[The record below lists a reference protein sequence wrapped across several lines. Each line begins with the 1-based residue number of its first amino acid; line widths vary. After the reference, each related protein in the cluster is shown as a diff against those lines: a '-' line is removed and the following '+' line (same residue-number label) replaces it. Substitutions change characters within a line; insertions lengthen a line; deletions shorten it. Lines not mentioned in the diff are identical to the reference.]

1 MKSTNAVNGKHR
13 RAYQI
18 FLWMILFFS
27 VGTICAIMI
36 VDIYQTVPDTIYL
49 KAGEESELSFHVPL
63 SGEII
68 MTAGTS
74 RRTRAVINEFDGQQD
89 ISGTARSADGAAEKG
104 WESGSGQKSG
114 SGQESGSGQGS
125 RSENGNREAGSK
137 GTDEDAAENGD
148 GKEIDDA
155 SEISEADA
163 ESIIGR
169 IPVNLSANVTFV
181 ANAENSYRA
190 ELRLFGLIP
199 FKTVQIEV
207 IDESMVY
214 PAGLPIGIYVKTPGV
229 LVIGTSDFVDEYG
242 NIVMPAEHVLRVGD
256 YILTVNGTQ
265 VKGKSDFVSRVAQ
278 SGGEVMVMTVERSGE
293 QFDVAVRPVRDQD
306 REYKIGIWIKD
317 SAQGIGTLTYVDA
330 DGEFGALGH
339 GVSDSDIGVM
349 LELYDGALYRTDIIG
364 ITKGK
369 KGIPGELTGI
379 IRYTDSNRL
388 GSVTENTAAG
398 IHGEVN
404 ARLMEQIDSSPVEIG
419 LKQDVSAGPAQIY
432 CNVDGE
438 AKYYD
443 IEIIALDYDS
453 QNVNKGITL
462 QVTDRRLIALTG
474 GIVQGMSGS
483 PIIQNGRLVGAVTHV
498 LVNDPTRGYGIF
510 VEEMLR

>member
-1 MKSTNAVNGKHR
+1 MEMTSTVNEKHR
-13 RAYQI
+13 RSYRI

-36 VDIYQTVPDTIYL
+36 VDIYQAVPDTIYL

-68 MTAGTS
+68 MTTGGS
-74 RRTRAVINEFDGQQD
+74 RRTREVINELDGQQD
-89 ISGTARSADGAAEKG
+89 ASDEARISDGLTGEADSGQTF
-104 WESGSGQKSG
+104 SSVTGSGETDNELTAG
-114 SGQESGSGQGS
+114 GGEESAYGADDP
-125 RSENGNREAGSK
+125 AGS
-137 GTDEDAAENGD
+137 
-148 GKEIDDA
+148 
-155 SEISEADA
+155 SEADT

-229 LVIGTSDFVDEYG
+229 LVIGTSDFIDEQG

-256 YILTVNGTQ
+256 YILTVNGTE
-265 VKGKSDFVSRVAQ
+265 VTGKSDFVSRVAQ
-278 SGGEVMVMTVERSGE
+278 SNGEVMVMTIERGGE
-293 QFDVAVRPVRDQD
+293 QFDVAVRPVRNQD

-349 LELYDGALYRTDIIG
+349 LELADGALYRTDIIG

-369 KGIPGELTGI
+369 KGVPGELTGI

-388 GSVTENTAAG
+388 GSVTENTSAG
-398 IHGEVN
+398 IHGQVN
-404 ARLMEQIDSSPVEIG
+404 AKLMEQIDSSPVEIG
-419 LKQDVSAGPAQIY
+419 LKQDVSIGPAQIY
-432 CNVDGE
+432 CNIDGE
-438 AKYYD
+438 ATYYD
-443 IEIIALDYDS
+443 MEIIALDYDS
-453 QNVNKGITL
+453 QNVNKGITI
-462 QVTDRRLIALTG
+462 QVTDKRLIALTG

-498 LVNDPTRGYGIF
+498 LVNDSTRGYGIF
-510 VEEMLR
+510 IEEMLR

>member
-1 MKSTNAVNGKHR
+1 MEMTNTVNEKHW
-13 RAYQI
+13 RAYRI

-36 VDIYQTVPDTIYL
+36 VDIYQAVPDTIYL
-49 KAGEESELSFHVPL
+49 KAGEESEISFHVPL

-68 MTAGTS
+68 MTTGG
-74 RRTRAVINEFDGQQD
+74 RRTREVINEFDGQGRASNTSAAANED
-89 ISGTARSADGAAEKG
+89 ETA
-104 WESGSGQKSG
+104 ES
-114 SGQESGSGQGS
+114 
-125 RSENGNREAGSK
+125 
-137 GTDEDAAENGD
+137 
-148 GKEIDDA
+148 
-155 SEISEADA
+155 SEADTG
-163 ESIIGR
+163 SIIGR
-169 IPVNLSANVTFV
+169 LPVNLAANVTFV

-229 LVIGTSDFVDEYG
+229 LVIGTSDFIDEQG

-256 YILTVNGTQ
+256 YILTVNGTP
-265 VKGKSDFVSRVAQ
+265 VTGKSDFVSRVAQ
-278 SGGEVMVMTVERSGE
+278 SNGEVMVMTIERGGE
-293 QFDVAVRPVRDQD
+293 QFDVAVRPVRNQD

-349 LELYDGALYRTDIIG
+349 LKLGEGALYRTDIIG

-369 KGIPGELTGI
+369 RGIPGELTGI
-379 IRYTDSNRL
+379 IRYTDSNCY
-388 GSVTENTAAG
+388 GNVTENTSAG

-404 ARLMEQIDSSPVEIG
+404 AKLMEQIDSSPVEIG
-419 LKQDVSAGPAQIY
+419 LKQEVSIGPAQIY
-432 CNVDGE
+432 CNIDGE
-438 AKYYD
+438 AKSYD
-443 IEIIALDYDS
+443 IEIIDLDYDS
-453 QNVNKGITL
+453 QNVNKGITI

-498 LVNDPTRGYGIF
+498 LVNDATRGYGIF
-510 VEEMLR
+510 IEEMLRR

>member
-1 MKSTNAVNGKHR
+1 MGSNMEMTNAVNERHR
-13 RAYQI
+13 RSYRI

-27 VGTICAIMI
+27 VGTICAILL

-49 KAGEESELSFHVPL
+49 KAGEESEISFNVPL

-68 MTAGTS
+68 MISGGN
-74 RRTRAVINEFDGQQD
+74 RRAREVLQELDGQE
-89 ISGTARSADGAAEKG
+89 SAVGTARSGGVNEELISDTAGSGVADLGGLA
-104 WESGSGQKSG
+104 ESGWDAGGQLPDDSA
-114 SGQESGSGQGS
+114 ES
-125 RSENGNREAGSK
+125 
-137 GTDEDAAENGD
+137 
-148 GKEIDDA
+148 
-155 SEISEADA
+155 SEADA

-169 IPVNLSANVTFV
+169 VPINLSANVTFV

-190 ELRLFGLIP
+190 ELKLFGIIP

-214 PAGLPIGIYVKTPGV
+214 PAGLPIGIYVKIPGV
-229 LVIGTSDFVDEYG
+229 LVIGTSNFIDELG
-242 NIVMPAEHVLRVGD
+242 NVVMPAEHVLRVGD
-256 YILTVNGTQ
+256 YILTVNGTP
-265 VKGKSDFVSRVAQ
+265 VTGKSDFVSRVAQ
-278 SGGEVMVMTVERSGE
+278 SNGEVMVMTIERGGE
-293 QFDVAVRPVRDQD
+293 QFDVAVRPVRNQD

-349 LELYDGALYRTDIIG
+349 LELGEGALYRTDIIG

-369 KGIPGELTGI
+369 RGVPGELTGI

-388 GSVTENTAAG
+388 GIVTENTSAG

-404 ARLMEQIDSSPVEIG
+404 AKLMEQIDSAPVEIG
-419 LKQDVSAGPAQIY
+419 LKQDVSVGPAQIY
-432 CNVDGE
+432 CNIDGT

-443 IEIIALDYDS
+443 IEIIGLDYDS
-453 QNVNKGITL
+453 QNVNKGITI

-498 LVNDPTRGYGIF
+498 LVNDSTRGYGIF
-510 VEEMLR
+510 IEEMLK

>member
-1 MKSTNAVNGKHR
+1 MSTTNTVNGKHR
-13 RAYQI
+13 RIYRI
-18 FLWMILFFS
+18 FLWMILLLS

-36 VDIYQTVPDTIYL
+36 VDIYQTVPDKIYL
-49 KAGEESELSFHVPL
+49 KAGEESEISFHVPL

-68 MTAGTS
+68 MTAGGGRQTKQ
-74 RRTRAVINEFDGQQD
+74 VLNDLDGQGNTSGG
-89 ISGTARSADGAAEKG
+89 ISGIGSVTGEALQSQA
-104 WESGSGQKSG
+104 ESGMTGG
-114 SGQESGSGQGS
+114 
-125 RSENGNREAGSK
+125 GNSDSAR
-137 GTDEDAAENGD
+137 TDGD
-148 GKEIDDA
+148 GVTGASVTGEGSVYEDDSQA
-155 SEISEADA
+155 GT

-169 IPVNLSANVTFV
+169 VPVNLSANVTFV

-190 ELRLFGLIP
+190 ELRLFGIIP

-229 LVIGTSDFVDEYG
+229 LVIGTSDFIDEQG
-242 NIVMPAEHVLRVGD
+242 NPAMPAEHVLRVGD
-256 YILTVNGTQ
+256 YILTVNGTP
-265 VKGKSDFVSRVAQ
+265 VTGKSDFVSRVAQ
-278 SGGEVMVMTVERSGE
+278 SGGQVMVMTIERGGE

-339 GVSDSDIGVM
+339 SVSDSDIGVT
-349 LELYDGALYRTDIIG
+349 LELGEGALYRTDIIG
-364 ITKGK
+364 ITKGRR
-369 KGIPGELTGI
+369 GVPGELTGI
-379 IRYTDSNRL
+379 IRYTDSNCL
-388 GSVTENTAAG
+388 GSVTENSASG

-404 ARLMEQIDSSPVEIG
+404 RKLMEQISADPIEIG
-419 LKQDVSAGPAQIY
+419 LKQEVSIGPAQIY
-432 CNVDGE
+432 CNIDGE

-443 IEIIALDYDS
+443 IEITDLDYDS
-453 QNVNKGITL
+453 QNINKGITI

-498 LVNDPTRGYGIF
+498 LVNDATRGYGIF
-510 VEEMLR
+510 IEEMLGRS

>member
-1 MKSTNAVNGKHR
+1 MGMTNTVNGKHR
-13 RAYQI
+13 RPYQI
-18 FLWMILFFS
+18 FLWLVLLLS
-27 VGTICAIMI
+27 VGTICAVMI
-36 VDIYQTVPDTIYL
+36 VDIYQTVPDKIYL
-49 KAGEESELSFHVPL
+49 KAGEESEISFHVPL

-68 MTAGTS
+68 MTAGGG
-74 RRTRAVINEFDGQQD
+74 RRTRQVLNDLD
-89 ISGTARSADGAAEKG
+89 
-104 WESGSGQKSG
+104 
-114 SGQESGSGQGS
+114 GQGS
-125 RSENGNREAGSK
+125 TSGGTGGIGSVTGEAIRSQAESSMTGGESSDSVWTADGGAAGMSEENN
-137 GTDEDAAENGD
+137 GTGYAEELSD
-148 GKEIDDA
+148 V
-155 SEISEADA
+155 SQADT

-169 IPVNLSANVTFV
+169 VPVNLSANVTFV

-190 ELRLFGLIP
+190 ELRLFGIIP

-229 LVIGTSDFVDEYG
+229 LVIGTSDFIDEQG
-242 NIVMPAEHVLRVGD
+242 NPAMPAEHVLRVGD
-256 YILTVNGTQ
+256 YILTVNGTP
-265 VKGKSDFVSRVAQ
+265 VTGKSDFVSRVAQ
-278 SGGEVMVMTVERSGE
+278 SGGQVMVMTIERGGE

-349 LELYDGALYRTDIIG
+349 LELGEGALYRTDIIG

-369 KGIPGELTGI
+369 RGIPGELTGI
-379 IRYTDSNRL
+379 IRYTDSNCL
-388 GSVTENTAAG
+388 GSVTENSASG

-404 ARLMEQIDSSPVEIG
+404 RKLMEQITADPIEIG
-419 LKQDVSAGPAQIY
+419 LKQEVSVGPAQIY
-432 CNVDGE
+432 CNIDGE

-443 IEIIALDYDS
+443 IEIVDLDFDS
-453 QNVNKGITL
+453 QNINKGITI

-498 LVNDPTRGYGIF
+498 LVNDATRGYGIF
-510 VEEMLR
+510 IEEMLGR

>member
-1 MKSTNAVNGKHR
+1 MEVTNAVNGKHR
-13 RAYQI
+13 RAYRI

-27 VGTICAIMI
+27 IGTICAIMI

-74 RRTRAVINEFDGQQD
+74 RRARAVINELDGQQ
-89 ISGTARSADGAAEKG
+89 GAPGAARLADGEEEKNG
-104 WESGSGQKSG
+104 ETGNGQ
-114 SGQESGSGQGS
+114 
-125 RSENGNREAGSK
+125 A
-137 GTDEDAAENGD
+137 DD
-148 GKEIDDA
+148 GA
-155 SEISEADA
+155 PEISEADA

-169 IPVNLSANVTFV
+169 IPVNLSADVTFV

-229 LVIGTSDFVDEYG
+229 LVIGTSDFIDEYG
-242 NIVMPAEHVLRVGD
+242 NVVMPAEHVLRVGD

-278 SGGEVMVMTVERSGE
+278 SGGEVMVMTIERGGE

-369 KGIPGELTGI
+369 KGVPGELTGI

-404 ARLMEQIDSSPVEIG
+404 ARLMEQIDSPPVEIG
-419 LKQDVSAGPAQIY
+419 LKQDVSVGPAQIY

-483 PIIQNGRLVGAVTHV
+483 PVIQNGRLVGAVTHV

-510 VEEMLR
+510 VEEMLKR

>member
-1 MKSTNAVNGKHR
+1 MKMTSTVNEKR
-13 RAYQI
+13 RRSYRI

-27 VGTICAIMI
+27 IGTICAIMI

-49 KAGEESELSFHVPL
+49 KAGEESEISFNVPL

-68 MTAGTS
+68 MTAGGGRAQEVLNEIAGRQDVSEKARISDSLTGEAES
-74 RRTRAVINEFDGQQD
+74 GRTFSDTLGSEE
-89 ISGTARSADGAAEKG
+89 ADGG
-104 WESGSGQKSG
+104 
-114 SGQESGSGQGS
+114 
-125 RSENGNREAGSK
+125 
-137 GTDEDAAENGD
+137 
-148 GKEIDDA
+148 
-155 SEISEADA
+155 
-163 ESIIGR
+163 SIIGR

-229 LVIGTSDFVDEYG
+229 LVIGTSDFVDEQG

-256 YILTVNGTQ
+256 YILTVNGTP
-265 VKGKSDFVSRVAQ
+265 VSGKSDFVSRVAQ
-278 SGGEVMVMTVERSGE
+278 SNGEVMVMTIERGGDR
-293 QFDVAVRPVRDQD
+293 FDVAVRPVRNQD

-349 LELYDGALYRTDIIG
+349 LELIDGALYRTDIIG

-369 KGIPGELTGI
+369 KGVPGELTGI

-388 GSVTENTAAG
+388 GSVTENTPAG

-404 ARLMEQIDSSPVEIG
+404 AKLMEQIDSTPVEIG

-432 CNVDGE
+432 CNIDGE

-443 IEIIALDYDS
+443 IEIIDLDYDS
-453 QNVNKGITL
+453 QNVNKGITI

-498 LVNDPTRGYGIF
+498 LVNDSTRGYGIF
-510 VEEMLR
+510 IEEMLR

>member
-1 MKSTNAVNGKHR
+1 MNMTNTVNGKHR
-13 RAYQI
+13 RLYRI
-18 FLWMILFFS
+18 FLWMVLLFS

-36 VDIYQTVPDTIYL
+36 VDIYQAVPDKIYL
-49 KAGEESELSFHVPL
+49 KAGEESEISFHVPL

-68 MTAGTS
+68 MTAGGG
-74 RRTRAVINEFDGQQD
+74 RQTRQVLNDLDGQGNTSGGISGADGVTGEMLLGQSGNGTVGND
-89 ISGTARSADGAAEKG
+89 LSGSAQTDGSAAAGVSGTAQAGAAGADGGTAYEGSAA
-104 WESGSGQKSG
+104 
-114 SGQESGSGQGS
+114 
-125 RSENGNREAGSK
+125 
-137 GTDEDAAENGD
+137 DV
-148 GKEIDDA
+148 
-155 SEISEADA
+155 SEADT

-169 IPVNLSANVTFV
+169 VPVNLSANVTFV

-190 ELRLFGLIP
+190 ELRLFGIIP

-229 LVIGTSDFVDEYG
+229 LVIGTGDFIDEQG
-242 NIVMPAEHVLRVGD
+242 NPAMPAEHVLRVGD
-256 YILTVNGTQ
+256 YILTVNGTP
-265 VKGKSDFVSRVAQ
+265 VTGKSDFVSRVAQ
-278 SGGEVMVMTVERSGE
+278 SGGEVLVMTIERGGE

-349 LELYDGALYRTDIIG
+349 LELGEGALYRTDIIG

-369 KGIPGELTGI
+369 RGVPGELTGI
-379 IRYTDSNRL
+379 IRYTDSNCL
-388 GSVTENTAAG
+388 GSVTENSASG

-404 ARLMEQIDSSPVEIG
+404 RKLMEQIAADPVEIG
-419 LKQDVSAGPAQIY
+419 LKQEVSIGPAQIY
-432 CNVDGE
+432 CNIDGE
-438 AKYYD
+438 ARYYD
-443 IEIIALDYDS
+443 IEIVDLDYDS
-453 QNVNKGITL
+453 QNINKGITI

-498 LVNDPTRGYGIF
+498 LVNDATRGYGIF
-510 VEEMLR
+510 IEEMLGR

>member
-1 MKSTNAVNGKHR
+1 MRDELKKQSEPENAKHFGSASVRNESQKGLGSNMEMTSAVNGKHR
-13 RAYQI
+13 RSYRI

-27 VGTICAIMI
+27 IGTICAILL

-49 KAGEESELSFHVPL
+49 KAGEESEISFNVPL

-68 MTAGTS
+68 MISGGNRRTREVLQELDGQGNAAGTS
-74 RRTRAVINEFDGQQD
+74 R
-89 ISGTARSADGAAEKG
+89 
-104 WESGSGQKSG
+104 SGSLN
-114 SGQESGSGQGS
+114 E
-125 RSENGNREAGSK
+125 EL
-137 GTDEDAAENGD
+137 
-148 GKEIDDA
+148 
-155 SEISEADA
+155 ISEADA

-169 IPVNLSANVTFV
+169 MPVNLSANVTFV

-190 ELRLFGLIP
+190 ELKLFGIIP

-214 PAGLPIGIYVKTPGV
+214 PAGLPIGIYVKIPGV
-229 LVIGTSDFVDEYG
+229 LVIGTSNFLDEHG
-242 NIVMPAEHVLRVGD
+242 NVVMPAEHVLRVGD
-256 YILTVNGTQ
+256 YILTVNGTT
-265 VKGKSDFVSRVAQ
+265 VTGKSDFVSRVAQ
-278 SGGEVMVMTVERSGE
+278 SNGEVMVMTVERGGE
-293 QFDVAVRPVRDQD
+293 QFDVAVRPVRNQD

-330 DGEFGALGH
+330 DGGFGALGH

-349 LELYDGALYRTDIIG
+349 LELGEGALYRTDIIG

-369 KGIPGELTGI
+369 RGVPGELTGI

-388 GSVTENTAAG
+388 GTVTENTSAG

-404 ARLMEQIDSSPVEIG
+404 AKLMDQIDSSPVEIG
-419 LKQDVSAGPAQIY
+419 LKQDVSIGPAQIY
-432 CNVDGE
+432 CNIDGT

-443 IEIIALDYDS
+443 IEIISLDYDS
-453 QNVNKGITL
+453 QNVNKSITI

-498 LVNDPTRGYGIF
+498 LVNDSTRGYGIF
-510 VEEMLR
+510 IEEMLK

>member
-1 MKSTNAVNGKHR
+1 MEATNTVNQKHWR
-13 RAYQI
+13 SYRL
-18 FLWMILFFS
+18 FLWLILLFS

-49 KAGEESELSFHVPL
+49 KAGEESEISFHVPL

-68 MTAGTS
+68 MTTGGG
-74 RRTRAVINEFDGQQD
+74 RTREVLNELDGQQD
-89 ISGTARSADGAAEKG
+89 ASGRARVSNGAAI
-104 WESGSGQKSG
+104 ESDTG
-114 SGQESGSGQGS
+114 
-125 RSENGNREAGSK
+125 A
-137 GTDEDAAENGD
+137 DV
-148 GKEIDDA
+148 
-155 SEISEADA
+155 SEADT
-163 ESIIGR
+163 ENIIGR
-169 IPVNLSANVTFV
+169 IPVNLSTDITFV
-181 ANAENSYRA
+181 ANVENSYRA

-229 LVIGTSDFVDEYG
+229 LVIGTSDFIDEQG
-242 NIVMPAEHVLRVGD
+242 NIVMPSEHVLRVGD
-256 YILTVNGTQ
+256 YILTVNGTP
-265 VKGKSDFVSRVAQ
+265 VTGKSDFVSRVAQ
-278 SGGEVMVMTVERSGE
+278 SNGEVMVMTIERGGE
-293 QFDVAVRPVRDQD
+293 QFDVAVRPVRNQD

-339 GVSDSDIGVM
+339 GVSDSDIGVR
-349 LELYDGALYRTDIIG
+349 LELSEGALYRTDIIG

-369 KGIPGELTGI
+369 RGVPGELTGI

-388 GSVTENTAAG
+388 GSVTENTSAG

-404 ARLMEQIDSSPVEIG
+404 AKLMEQIDSTPIEIG
-419 LKQDVSAGPAQIY
+419 LKQDVSVGPAQLY
-432 CNVDGE
+432 CNVDGQ

-443 IEIIALDYDS
+443 IEITDLDYDS
-453 QNVNKGITL
+453 QNVNKGITI
-462 QVTDRRLIALTG
+462 QVTDKRLIALTG

-498 LVNDPTRGYGIF
+498 LVNDSTRGYGIF
-510 VEEMLR
+510 IEEMLK